1 MGCLI
6 NILFSPFMIWHAII
20 GIATHFIRQ
29 VKVIHDYRYTVSH
42 GAYAFLRKY
51 SQGGQFTKQTDETG
65 KVVIVTGANTGI
77 GKETA
82 LELARRGATVY
93 MACRD
98 KYRTEHARVEIVL
111 ETKNK
116 NVFYRELD
124 LSSLES
130 IRKFVAE

>member
-1 MGCLI
+1 MF
-6 NILFSPFMIWHAII
+6 N
-20 GIATHFIRQ
+20 
-29 VKVIHDYRYTVSH
+29 
-42 GAYAFLRKY
+42 GAYTFHRKY
-51 SQGGQFTKQTDETG
+51 SQGGQFTKQTDEKG

-98 KYRTEHARVEIVL
+98 KDRAEQARVDIL
-111 ETKNK
+111 WETKNL
-116 NVFYRELD
+116 NVFVRELD
-124 LSSLES
+124 LASFDS